1 MTRRRIPGRRGFSI
15 PLALTAGGFLA
26 IIISALSLVST
37 GEMRSV
43 KNLLGKTTGE
53 YGAYSGLI
61 WAYEK
66 LCREGRWYQPD
77 GTSIENRGQSWRNT
91 WSGAPDLKGEDA
103 VDPSLKVTVHIDEVP
118 SDKVVQLPKK
128 TVNGGK
134 GLQLLD
140 HLKLLSVVEA
150 GGEKT
155 VLFGKFIMMP
165 EPLLNSNSVRGNFV
179 EEDPVDPE
187 QEYVVRVPTIKKQ
200 KTGYG
205 AKIEPGYIWSQD
217 CDLTDRVMIKSVLVA
232 AGQSVKMEDY
242 VVTMNTEWKEG
253 ETTGWAT
260 QEPKMRARFD
270 GVVADV
276 RVKVGDIV
284 REGDELCTIKKKPV
298 QKSTQFPLLKL
309 VRVMKIPVDFA
320 RSLDLSKPADRL
332 KAYEYV
338 AKQKEEYL
346 SNFAAATNKD
356 NLKSV
361 VDKMTALNQGKP
373 RETLD
378 EKELEF
384 PELKTPTGNPGNAF
398 VKDLLGGFNPP
409 LGLRPGEIT
418 QFIASSVFRL
428 GVDKREITTQLRE
441 LLEIHGQH
449 YYQDKE
455 YYLRQLDTVAR
466 KMLREGRDVYVI
478 KGMKNEGPVG
488 SYTQLINDVNRPD
501 ENAKTDDFITRLSQL
516 DNAAVYANIYLNN
529 DTPWEPPTFKERV
542 DSGIIKDPEN
552 YFFWKN
558 SKGEAGYWKYADRDD
573 ITIKKVAVPY
583 TFETPMQLQGIGK
596 KSSDPNDD
604 PQYNKDMGLFR
615 IRVDYLLRYFKKHF
629 EEGSFPKKFDE
640 LRPDDD
646 IEDTPQAPGPPDATG
661 CIFSGVSS

>member
-1 MTRRRIPGRRGFSI
+1 MTRRSIHRRWGFSI

-26 IIISALSLVST
+26 IIISALSLVSS
-37 GEMRSV
+37 GEMRAV

-53 YGAYSGLI
+53 YSAYSGMI

-77 GTSIENRGQSWRNT
+77 GTSIENRGQQWKNS
-91 WSGAPDLKGEDA
+91 WSGTPDLKGED
-103 VDPSLKVTVHIDEVP
+103 VIDPAAKLTVLIDEVP
-118 SDKVVQLPKK
+118 SEKVVQLPKK

-140 HLKLLSVVEA
+140 HLKILSVVEA

-179 EEDPVDPE
+179 EEDAVEPE
-187 QEYVVRVPTIKKQ
+187 QEYVVRVPPIKK
-200 KTGYG
+200 KMTGFG

-217 CDLTDRVMIKSVLVA
+217 CDLTDRVKIRTVLVSP
-232 AGQSVKMEDY
+232 GQSVKMEDY
-242 VVTMNTEWKEG
+242 VITMNTEWDSG
-253 ETTGWAT
+253 GTQAWAT
-260 QEPKMRARFD
+260 QEPKMRARYD
-270 GVVADV
+270 GTVKDV
-276 RVKVGDIV
+276 RVKVGDV
-284 REGDELCTIKKKPV
+284 LREGDELCTIKKKAV

-309 VRVMKIPVDFA
+309 VRVIKLPPDLS
-320 RSLDLSKPADRL
+320 RSLDLTKAGDRL

-338 AKQKEEYL
+338 AKQKEEFL
-346 SNFAAATNKD
+346 SNFAAATNQE
-356 NLKSV
+356 NLKGIV
-361 VDKMTALNQGKP
+361 GKLEALNAGKP
-373 RETLD
+373 RETVD
-378 EKELEF
+378 EKDLNF
-384 PELKTPTGNPGNAF
+384 PDLKTPGGNPGNTF

-409 LGLRPGEIT
+409 LGLRPGEVA
-418 QFIASSVFRL
+418 QFIASAAFRL

-449 YYQDKE
+449 YHQDKDF
-455 YYLRQLDTVAR
+455 YLRQMDTVPR
-466 KMLREGRDVYVI
+466 KMLREGRDIYVI
-478 KGMKNEGPVG
+478 KGMKNEGPVA
-488 SYTQLINDVNRPD
+488 SYIQLINDVNRPD
-501 ENAKTDDFITRLSQL
+501 DNAKVDEYITRNSQL
-516 DNAAVYANIYLNN
+516 DNAAIYANIYLNN
-529 DTPWEPPTFKERV
+529 GTPWDIPTFKTKV
-542 DSGIIKDPEN
+542 DKGEITDPEN

-558 SKGEAGYWKYADRDD
+558 SKGEEGYWKYADEDD
-573 ITIKKVAVPY
+573 ITLKKVPVPY
-583 TFETPMQLQGIGK
+583 TFETPMQLPNIGK
-596 KSSDPNDD
+596 KSADANDD

-629 EEGSFPKKFDE
+629 EEGSFPKKYDE